1 MNIQEELD
9 DLKAMIQTV
18 EAIGEPDKYI
28 TVKASFARL
37 LVEKYEE
44 PVYDLRDGTESV

>member
-9 DLKAMIQTV
+9 DLRAMISTAEMLGV
-18 EAIGEPDKYI
+18 PDEYI
-28 TVKASFARL
+28 SVKASFAKL

-44 PVYDLRDGTESV
+44 PVYDLRDGTERV